1 MKQILLL
8 AFCSLISIV
17 SAQNTRYESSYYIDG
32 NNNTIYSSNT
42 IILNFDT
49 KVISHTNGLSNYPLK
64 VKDIE
69 HDDKNRIIIKY
80 EPNVTTE
87 NYDNPI
93 FKRYGFRG
101 FQLYLDENRQF
112 VGLVE
117 IIKYSNSNE
126 TQIIKYKP

>member
-17 SAQNTRYESSYYIDG
+17 SAQNTRYDSSYYIDA

-49 KVISHTNGLSNYPLK
+49 KVISHTNGLANYPLK

-69 HDDKNRIIIKY
+69 PDDKNRIIIKY
-80 EPNVTTE
+80 EPNITTE
-87 NYDNPI
+87 NYDNFI

-117 IIKYSNSNE
+117 IITYSNSNE